1 MCEQLHK
8 HLQISKL
15 DTVFMFITDLQSL
28 VTEQPFPLLETL
40 NLDMCQMLEV
50 VKVEAPL
57 CK

>member
-1 MCEQLHK
+1 
-8 HLQISKL
+8 
-15 DTVFMFITDLQSL
+15 MFITDLQSL

-50 VKVEAPL
+50 VKVKAPL